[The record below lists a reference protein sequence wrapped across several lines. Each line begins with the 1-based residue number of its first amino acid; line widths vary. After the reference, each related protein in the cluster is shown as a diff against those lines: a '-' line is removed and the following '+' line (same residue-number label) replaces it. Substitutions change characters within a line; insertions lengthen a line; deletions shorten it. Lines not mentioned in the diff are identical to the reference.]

1 MHVDL
6 LINNVCVRDDAP
18 LVDIAIEGGRIAAME
33 PGIDASADEQIDAQ
47 GRAAIPGLIEVHLHL
62 DKALLHR
69 RLPARFGTL
78 DEAIRVTG
86 ILKSKQEREDVLD
99 RSRQV
104 LDMAIRNGTTAVR
117 AHPDVDLIQGLI
129 GVETLLALKDEYDS
143 LLDLQIVA
151 FPQEGILKSKGTYE
165 LMIDA
170 LRMGADVVGGC
181 PYNELNWDDT
191 RRHIDIVFELAQR
204 FGAPIDMHADFADDT
219 SDQRFAAIS
228 YIARRTIDTG
238 YQGRVSLGHVTSLG
252 ALDNDALAPVIE
264 QIRLAGISIVTLPA
278 TDLYLGGR
286 KDTQN
291 PRRGLT
297 PVKALHSAGVN
308 VAYSSNNVRNA
319 FTPFGKAD
327 MLQIGN
333 LLAHVAQFGVP
344 EHQQAILDMG
354 TYNAARAIGLAQDYG
369 IAVGKQADLI
379 ILDTFRVADALL
391 DIPPRL
397 WVIKRG
403 RITVVTQHSC
413 EIHRHSC
420 CCAQ

>member
-6 LINNVCVRDDAP
+6 LINNVCVRDDDP
-18 LVDIAIEGGRIAAME
+18 LVDIAIRDGRIVVIEA
-33 PGIDASADEQIDAQ
+33 GIDASADEIIDAG
-47 GRAAIPGLIEVHLHL
+47 GRAAIPGLIEAHLHL

-86 ILKSKQEREDVLD
+86 VLKSKQERNDVLD

-104 LDMAIRNGTTAVR
+104 LDMAVKNGTVAVR

-129 GVETLLALKDEYDS
+129 GVETLLELKSEYEG

-151 FPQEGILKSKGTYE
+151 FPQEGILKSHGTHD
-165 LMIDA
+165 LMVEA
-170 LRMGADVVGGC
+170 LEMGADVVGGC

-191 RRHIDIVFELAQR
+191 RRHVDMVFALAQR
-204 FGAPIDMHADFADDT
+204 FDAPVDMHADFADDT
-219 SDQRFAAIS
+219 SDPRFAAIS
-228 YIARRTIDTG
+228 YIAQKTIETG
-238 YQGRVSLGHVTSLG
+238 YRGRVTLGHVTSLG
-252 ALDNDALAPVIE
+252 ALDDEALKPVIDRMRE
-264 QIRLAGISIVTLPA
+264 AGISIVTLPA

-286 KDTQN
+286 RDQRN

-297 PVKALHSAGVN
+297 PVKALHNAGVN

-333 LLAHVAQFGVP
+333 MLAHVAQFGVP

-354 TYNAARAIGLAQDYG
+354 TRNAARAIGIEHGYG
-369 IAVGKQADLI
+369 IAVGKQADLV
-379 ILDTFRVADALL
+379 ILDTFKVADALL

-397 WVIKRG
+397 WVVKRG
-403 RITVVTQHSC
+403 RITVVTTHHC
-413 EIHRHSC
+413 EIHRHAC

>member
-6 LINNVCVRDDAP
+6 LIKDVCIRDDDP
-18 LVDIAIEGGRIAAME
+18 TVDIAIREGRIVALE
-33 PGIDASADEQIDAQ
+33 PGIDASADEIIDAG
-47 GRAAIPGLIEVHLHL
+47 GRAAIPGLIESHLHL

-86 ILKSKQEREDVLD
+86 ILKSKQERNDVLE

-104 LDMAIRNGTTAVR
+104 LDMAVRNGTVAVR

-129 GVETLLALKDEYDS
+129 GVETLLELKSEYDS

-151 FPQEGILKSKGTYE
+151 FPQEGILKSQGTRE
-165 LMIDA
+165 LMIEA
-170 LRMGADVVGGC
+170 LSMGADVAGGC
-181 PYNELNWDDT
+181 PYNELNWADT
-191 RRHIDIVFELAQR
+191 RRHIDMVFELAQR
-204 FGAPIDMHADFADDT
+204 FDVPVDMHADFADDT
-219 SDQRFAAIS
+219 TDPRFSAIS
-228 YIARRTIDTG
+228 YIAQKTIESG
-238 YQGRVSLGHVTSLG
+238 YQGRVALGHVTSLG
-252 ALDNDALAPVIE
+252 SLDADHLKPVLE
-264 QIRLAGISIVTLPA
+264 QIRAAGISIVTLPA

-286 KDTQN
+286 KDEANQ
-291 PRRGLT
+291 RRGLT
-297 PVKALHSAGVN
+297 PVKALHNAGVN

-354 TYNAARAIGLAQDYG
+354 THNAARAIGLEDYG
-369 IAVGKQADLI
+369 IAVGKQADI
-379 ILDTFRVADALL
+379 VILDTFKVADALL

-397 WVIKRG
+397 WVVKRG
-403 RITVVTQHSC
+403 RITVVTRHHC

-420 CCAQ
+420 CCEQ